1 MTTGR
6 INQVTARTRGPATRT
21 RAPPKEGSARARAGL
36 VAASDLLDLS
46 IFLRTGSGGRSPFRP
61 TPFFVISSRPVRA
74 YGTSPFII
82 VITLC
87 VCVCDSRVFRYGL
100 RHLVPFFFVGR
111 CAGRNTVSVHCGT
124 VCLRPVRGEPNT
136 IDRLG
141 RAGTGPLRPR
151 SRFRSTSPYLG
162 RQRGG
167 SAL

>member
-87 VCVCDSRVFRYGL
+87 VCVTRESFAPASVTSCLFFSSVDAQDATPSLFTAEPSVFARSGVSQTQSIDS
-100 RHLVPFFFVGR
+100 
-111 CAGRNTVSVHCGT
+111 
-124 VCLRPVRGEPNT
+124 GEPA
-136 IDRLG
+136 LG
-141 RAGTGPLRPR
+141 RSARDLAFDPR
-151 SRFRSTSPYLG
+151 ART
-162 RQRGG
+162 
-167 SAL
+167 